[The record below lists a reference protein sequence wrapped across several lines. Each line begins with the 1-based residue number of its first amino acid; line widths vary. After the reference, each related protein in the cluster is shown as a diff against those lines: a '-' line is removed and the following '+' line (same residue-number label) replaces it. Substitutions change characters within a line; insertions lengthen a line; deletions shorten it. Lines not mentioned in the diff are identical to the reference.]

1 MDGAERLREDGLTC
15 EQIAA
20 ELGVSRVRV
29 QQLERQAL
37 RKARRWCEDP
47 ACGIAGPNQDARFG
61 RWVSTNFADTQSS
74 TLLNARRLWEVF
86 GQRQDEVAFIP
97 QSGLYALA
105 EPKCDE
111 TREDQKQPK
120 KPGI

>member
-37 RKARRWCEDP
+37 RKARRWCEKN
-47 ACGIAGPNQDARFG
+47 GLSF
-61 RWVSTNFADTQSS
+61 
-74 TLLNARRLWEVF
+74 EVLTSAWPQPER
-86 GQRQDEVAFIP
+86 GQRIRGESD
-97 QSGLYALA
+97 
-105 EPKCDE
+105 
-111 TREDQKQPK
+111 
-120 KPGI
+120 

>member
-37 RKARRWCEDP
+37 RKARRWCEAHGLAFEDLTSAWP
-47 ACGIAGPNQDARFG
+47 RPE
-61 RWVSTNFADTQSS
+61 WV
-74 TLLNARRLWEVF
+74 RRDW
-86 GQRQDEVAFIP
+86 RD
-97 QSGLYALA
+97 Y
-105 EPKCDE
+105 
-111 TREDQKQPK
+111 
-120 KPGI
+120 

>member
-37 RKARRWCEDP
+37 RKARRWCEAHGLAFEDLTSAWP
-47 ACGIAGPNQDARFG
+47 QPER
-61 RWVSTNFADTQSS
+61 V
-74 TLLNARRLWEVF
+74 RRDW
-86 GQRQDEVAFIP
+86 RD
-97 QSGLYALA
+97 Y
-105 EPKCDE
+105 
-111 TREDQKQPK
+111 
-120 KPGI
+120 